1 MSPSPTLA
9 PISARFAAPRLRA
22 QNPPVAR
29 RWLFAFFL
37 VSGFCSLVLEVVWLR
52 LAMACFGVTTAMTS
66 IVLSVFMGG
75 LAIGSWGAGRL
86 ARALSGKPPA
96 AILRLYAAAEIVIAL
111 GATSVPLLLE
121 AGRGLLLHRGV
132 GWGSGAYHASAGL
145 VVAVA
150 LTPFCT
156 AMGATYPLAV
166 AVLDAVRDPT
176 RRRAFSYLYLANT
189 VGATAGTLVSA
200 FVLIELLGFRGTLAL
215 VAFLDASLGAAALAL
230 SLSRAPAVTPVLTAP
245 EPPLPPSATGRAGDR
260 RGALVALFLTG
271 LASMGMEVVWLRQL
285 TPYLGNVVYTFA
297 IVLGIYLTAT
307 FTGAYVYRRWSA
319 SGRGPGLTPLAPG
332 VWAIVAIAAML
343 PVAAADP
350 RLPLAQGMGTGAL
363 RALAGLV
370 VFCAALGFVTPFVT
384 DRWSGGDPR
393 HVGSSYAV
401 NVLGCIAGPLVASFL
416 LLPALG
422 ERGSLVALALPLLL
436 LGLAGAGLSAPPR
449 SRGLAWTAVAAA
461 ALALALVAGRGFESM
476 MPGAIVRRDATA
488 TVAVFGRGREQRI
501 LVNGVGMTFLTPITK
516 MMAHLPLAHA
526 RSPRR
531 ALVVCF
537 GMGTSYRSALAW
549 AIPVTAVELVP
560 SVPALFPRFHAD
572 ADAVLAS
579 PLGRIVVD
587 DGRRFL
593 DRTTDTYGAIVV
605 DPPPP
610 LSAAGSSLLYS
621 REFCQAMRRRLA
633 PGGVVQQWVP
643 AADPVV
649 LAAVARALRETFP
662 HVRVFGSIEGWGL
675 HFLAS
680 ADEIPAWTARELA
693 GRLPPAAGADLVE
706 WSPGATTESQFATV
720 LTREVPLAAVLHPT
734 IPALTDDRP
743 ANEYYLLRELLL
755 RRSPS

>member
-1 MSPSPTLA
+1 MGTRVA
-9 PISARFAAPRLRA
+9 TPRLLAKTR
-22 QNPPVAR
+22 PVAR

-37 VSGFCSLVLEVVWLR
+37 LSGFCSLVLEVVWLR
-52 LAMACFGVTTAMTS
+52 LAMASFGVTTAMTS

-86 ARALSGKPPA
+86 ARALSSRPPA
-96 AILRLYAAAEIVIAL
+96 AMLRLYGAAEIVIAL

-121 AGRGLLLHRGV
+121 VGRGLLLHRGV

-150 LTPFCT
+150 LVPFCA

-166 AVLDAVRDPT
+166 AVLDAIRDPT
-176 RRRAFSYLYLANT
+176 RTRAFSYLYLANT

-215 VAFLDASLGAAALAL
+215 VAFLDASLGSAALAL
-230 SLSRAPAVTPVLTAP
+230 SLSQALASPPSGTTP
-245 EPPLPPSATGRAGDR
+245 EPPLPPSTQGPAVDR

-307 FTGAYVYRRWSA
+307 FTGAFVYRRWST
-319 SGRGPGLTPLAPG
+319 SGRGVRLTPLAPG
-332 VWAIVAIAAML
+332 VWAIVAVAAML

-350 RLPLAQGMGTGAL
+350 RLPVGHGLGAGAL
-363 RALAGLV
+363 RALAGLF

-384 DRWSGGDPR
+384 DRWSGGEPR
-393 HVGSSYAV
+393 LVGSSYAV

-422 ERGSLVALALPLLL
+422 ERGSLAALALPLLL

-449 SRGLAWTAVAAA
+449 VTGLGLTAIAAA
-461 ALALALVAGRGFESM
+461 ALALALLTGRGLESIL
-476 MPGAIVRRDATA
+476 PGAIVRRDATA
-488 TVAVFGRGREQRI
+488 TVTVFGRGRDQRI
-501 LVNGVGMTFLTPITK
+501 LVNGVGMTTLTPITK
-516 MMAHLPLAHA
+516 MMAHLPLSHAH
-526 RSPRR
+526 SPRR
-531 ALVVCF
+531 ALVVCL
-537 GMGTSYRSALAW
+537 GMGTSYRSALSW

-560 SVPALFPRFHAD
+560 SVPALLPHFHPD
-572 ADAVLAS
+572 ADAILGS

-643 AADPVV
+643 TADPFV
-649 LAAVARALRETFP
+649 LAALARALRETFP

-693 GRLPPAAGADLVE
+693 GRLPPAAGADLIE
-706 WSPGATTESQFATV
+706 WGPGATSEDQFAAV
-720 LTREVPLAAVLHPT
+720 LAREVPLSAVLRPT

-755 RRSPS
+755 RRSSS